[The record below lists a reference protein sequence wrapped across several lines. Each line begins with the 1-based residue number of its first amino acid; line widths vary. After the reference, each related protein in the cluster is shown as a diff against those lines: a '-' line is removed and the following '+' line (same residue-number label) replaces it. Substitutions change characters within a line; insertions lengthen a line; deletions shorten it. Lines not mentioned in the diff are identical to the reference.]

1 MYGYKII
8 ESPVG
13 KLKLVG
19 SDAGLRAILWED
31 EDGSRIKL
39 GECMEDDQLPVLVAT
54 EKQLAEYFA
63 GNRQVFDIPLDFVGT
78 DFQKKVWT
86 ALLDIPFGT
95 TQTYSQLAIRLGD
108 IKAVRAVGAANGKN
122 PISIIA
128 PCHRVIGASGALT
141 GFAGGLLN
149 KQRLLELEGAPAA
162 LSLW

>member
-1 MYGYKII
+1 MYSYKII

-19 SDAGLRAILWED
+19 GDAGLRAILWEG

-39 GECMEDDQLPVLVAT
+39 GECLEDDHLPILTAT

-78 DFQKKVWT
+78 DFQKKVWA

-128 PCHRVIGASGALT
+128 PCHRVVGASGDLT
-141 GFAGGLLN
+141 GFAGGLQN
-149 KQRLLELEGAPAA
+149 KQRLLELEGAPTA

>member
-1 MYGYKII
+1 MYSYKII
-8 ESPVG
+8 DSPVG

-19 SDAGLRAILWED
+19 SDAGLRAVLWEG

-39 GECMEDDQLPVLVAT
+39 GECTEEGQLPVLIET
-54 EKQLAEYFA
+54 EKQLAEYFS
-63 GNRQVFDIPLDFVGT
+63 GHRQVFDLPLDFVGT
-78 DFQKKVWT
+78 DFQKKVWA

-95 TQTYSQLAIRLGD
+95 TQTYSQLAIKLGD

-128 PCHRVIGASGALT
+128 PCHRVVGASGDLT
-141 GFAGGLLN
+141 GFAGGLEN
-149 KQRLLELEGAPAA
+149 KQRLLELEGAPAT